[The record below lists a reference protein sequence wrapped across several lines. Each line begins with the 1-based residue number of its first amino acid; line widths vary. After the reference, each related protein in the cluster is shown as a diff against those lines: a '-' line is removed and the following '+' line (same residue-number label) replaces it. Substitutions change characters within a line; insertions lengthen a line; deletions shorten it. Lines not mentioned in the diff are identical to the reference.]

1 VLRKRHRVRS
11 NLAAVT
17 GRKFKKDVTTT
28 SPNPDPKYGGH
39 LSDDSI
45 GMLPDL
51 NDLKLCSDV

>member
-1 VLRKRHRVRS
+1 
-11 NLAAVT
+11 LAAVT